1 MSFAPMMPTAP
12 SAMAV
17 AGGSSAPGPLDDY
30 WYESSPM
37 SGSAGMTI
45 TPETALQIPA
55 VWACVRVL
63 ADTVASVP
71 LVLYERTNDEG
82 GKRRAYDNPLWSV
95 LHDRPNNWQT
105 GVEFWSMMM
114 EHACLRGAAIA
125 QVIPGPR
132 GAVDQLIPRHP
143 DRVKPIM
150 LADGTVIYEWR
161 PAGGEVIR
169 LMPDEVFVI
178 RWLTTDGYTPYSP
191 IRLMRQPLGLAKA
204 YETHGA
210 KLFENEAK
218 PGRVHLTH
226 PGKMSADAQAR
237 LRAQF
242 ESVHTGARNWGKM
255 MVFEEGMT
263 AQTLGL
269 APEDAQFM
277 EGRNYQNA
285 DISRIYR
292 VPLHMISDLNRS
304 TNNNIEHQS
313 LDFVK
318 YTMLHWFRLI
328 EQSIGR
334 DLVIDTTRYFP
345 EFAVD
350 ALARG
355 DAASRASYYNSGIN
369 AGWLTR
375 NEARRLENLNP
386 LPGLDEPLQPLN
398 MGRTGGSDGSG
409 GTSPPPPAPSQHPEK
424 EQASLPASPNPQ
436 AEQIIRE
443 ASGRIASR
451 ECLAI
456 GRRIKHAATDRP
468 QFDAWLNEW
477 CRPGHVEAA
486 KRAMVGAVA
495 VCDTGFNAEA
505 VAAQVVDRLV
515 RDMRAERLP
524 AWDAWVAARPT
535 VIAELMRKEFA
546 RGDMSRM
553 EVSRA

>member
-17 AGGSSAPGPLDDY
+17 AGGSSPPGPLDDY
-30 WYESSPM
+30 WYESASM
-37 SGSAGMTI
+37 GGSAGMNI

-71 LVLYERTNDEG
+71 LVLYERTNDDG

-95 LHDRPNNWQT
+95 IHDRPNNWQT

-114 EHACLRGAAIA
+114 EHACLRGAAVA

-132 GAVDQLIPRHP
+132 GSVDQLIPRHP
-143 DRVKPIM
+143 DRVKPVM

-226 PGKMSADAQAR
+226 PGKMSVDAQAR

-318 YTMLHWFRLI
+318 FTMLHWFRLI

-355 DAASRASYYNSGIN
+355 DAASRASYYASGIN

-386 LPGLDEPLQPLN
+386 LPGLDEPLRPLN
-398 MGRTGGSDGSG
+398 MGTTAAPASKGNAAA
-409 GTSPPPPAPSQHPEK
+409 TSPDPSATARRLISDA
-424 EQASLPASPNPQ
+424 ASKIANR
-436 AEQIIRE
+436 EIR
-443 ASGRIASR
+443 
-451 ECLAI
+451 AI
-456 GRRIKHAATDRP
+456 GRREDKAAADRP
-468 QFDAWLNEW
+468 KFDAWLADW
-477 CRPGHVEAA
+477 ARPKHVEFVAGLLA
-486 KRAMVGAVA
+486 PLVSLVGGDANASSALLVNMLLTEFRGDRLPKWSAWAGGRAVA
-495 VCDTGFNAEA
+495 VAKFLET
-505 VAAQVVDRLV
+505 
-515 RDMRAERLP
+515 
-524 AWDAWVAARPT
+524 
-535 VIAELMRKEFA
+535 EFL
-546 RGDMSRM
+546 R
-553 EVSRA
+553 